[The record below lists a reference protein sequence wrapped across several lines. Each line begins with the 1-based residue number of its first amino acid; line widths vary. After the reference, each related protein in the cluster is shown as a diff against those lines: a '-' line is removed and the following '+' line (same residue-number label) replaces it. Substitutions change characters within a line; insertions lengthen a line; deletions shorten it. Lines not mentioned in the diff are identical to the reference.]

1 MGLVGKWLMESSEKF
16 DDFLKTIG
24 VGFVMRNMAKVQTP
38 TVEISN
44 EGDDWSI
51 KTITTFKTSEIK
63 FKLGQEFDETRL
75 DGVIV
80 KSTITLDG
88 PNKLVQKWSGDP
100 PAEIIREVDGDKL
113 NVTCKAADV
122 VSTRVYKRV

>member
-1 MGLVGKWLMESSEKF
+1 MESSEKF

-38 TVEISN
+38 TVEVSN

-75 DGVIV
+75 DGVVV
-80 KSTITLDG
+80 KSTITQDG
-88 PNKLVQKWSGDP
+88 PNKLVQKQSGEVP
-100 PAEIIREVDGDKL
+100 CEIIRETDGDKMT
-113 NVTCKAADV
+113 VTCKAADV